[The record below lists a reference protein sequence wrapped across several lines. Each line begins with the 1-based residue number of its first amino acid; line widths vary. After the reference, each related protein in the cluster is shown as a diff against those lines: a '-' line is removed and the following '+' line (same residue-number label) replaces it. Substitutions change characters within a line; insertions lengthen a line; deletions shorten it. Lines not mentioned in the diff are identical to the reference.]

1 MRISTWSSDVCSSDL
16 AAQRRADDQAGRA
29 VRAAAIIA
37 VVIAAIDARRA
48 GHADRLIAAAIIA
61 VGPVIAAIARV
72 RTVPVI
78 AVDHAAGALVTVM
91 LAAMLPVVAAVA
103 GIMLLAVK
111 IGRANVGT
119 PVTNA

>member
-1 MRISTWSSDVCSSDL
+1 MSDWSSDVCSSDL
-16 AAQRRADDQAGRA
+16 PGRREWSGR
-29 VRAAAIIA
+29 
-37 VVIAAIDARRA
+37 
-48 GHADRLIAAAIIA
+48 GRLIAAAIIA

-103 GIMLLAVK
+103 GIMLLAVTGPGRR
-111 IGRANVGT
+111 ISGGGGRAQRHGAEGQGGKGGFQGELHLRL
-119 PVTNA
+119 PWL